1 MPGSR
6 TLIVLGAVAAAVVL
20 FLVLRPAADGEAP
33 EPPEATPTAT
43 ATETTDTESGGTDAE
58 TETETRTETEPE
70 TETQTAPAPL
80 EVVTIHVLV
89 RRGVPEG
96 GIRRATVP
104 QGRQVRLVVR
114 ADVADHVHLHGYDII
129 RDVAPGAPAQIRFR
143 ATIPGRFEAELEDRG
158 LQIAEIE
165 VRP

>member
-6 TLIVLGAVAAAVVL
+6 TLIVLGAAAAAVVL
-20 FLVLRPAADGEAP
+20 FLVLRPAADGDAP

-70 TETQTAPAPL
+70 TETRTAPRA
-80 EVVTIHVLV
+80 EVVTIRVLV
-89 RRGVPEG
+89 RGGVPDG
-96 GIRRATVP
+96 GIRRVTVP
-104 QGRQVRLVVR
+104 RGRQVRLVVR
-114 ADVADHVHLHGYDII
+114 ADVADHVHLHGYDIM
-129 RDVAPGAPAQIRFR
+129 RDVAPGAPAQILFR
-143 ATIPGRFEAELEDRG
+143 ATTPGRFEAELEDRG